1 MVPTVDTDRNVVE
14 IEDDRGSELMRAVV
28 IGGGIVGLTSG
39 LALRRAGIDVVIC
52 ERAPEIR
59 AAGAGLGLWAN
70 ALAVFDELGIGEQVR
85 AIGKPSE
92 MYFHDPAG
100 RLLDSPEFGVEDH
113 RYLLVH
119 RARLTELLADAVGR
133 EHLRLATAFESYE
146 EHADH
151 VTVRLSDGGSE
162 DGDLLVGVDGA
173 YSSVRARLVPGTAA
187 REHPGHHA
195 WRAVLPATGIAVA
208 EDRLI
213 LGTHGCRG
221 GYLRTYDGGVYWL
234 VNQFNSPA
242 PTGTRKQQ
250 ALERVAHLDDGGRN
264 AVLAELVAATP
275 EEQILHNQ
283 IMLVPPLPHWVS
295 ARVAL
300 AGDAAHAMSPH
311 ITAGATLG
319 IEDAGLLA
327 GLLAGDADVPA
338 ALAAYEATQIPRYA
352 HVARLSAAVEHAAT
366 PREFARH
373 YVAFS
378 HWMTSQEPRR
388 RVRA

>member
-1 MVPTVDTDRNVVE
+1 
-14 IEDDRGSELMRAVV
+14 MRAVV

-39 LALRRAGIDVVIC
+39 LALRRAGIEVVIG

-100 RLLDSPEFGVEDH
+100 RLLDTPEFGVEDH
-113 RYLLVH
+113 QYLLVH
-119 RARLTELLADAVGR
+119 RAKLTDLLADSVGR
-133 EHLRLATAFESYE
+133 ENIRLATGFEAYG

-151 VTVRLSDGGSE
+151 VTVRLSDGSSE
-162 DGDLLVGVDGA
+162 DADVLVGVDGA
-173 YSSVRARLVPGTAA
+173 YSSVRAQLVPGSAA

-195 WRAVLPATGIAVA
+195 WRALLPATDITVP

-213 LGTHGCRG
+213 LGTNGCRG

-234 VNQFNSPA
+234 VNQFNSPEL
-242 PTGTRKQQ
+242 TGTPKQQ
-250 ALERVAHLDDGGRN
+250 ALERVVHLEDGDT
-264 AVLAELVAATP
+264 VLAELIAATP

-295 ARVAL
+295 ARVVL

-319 IEDAGLLA
+319 IEDAALLA
-327 GLLAGDADVPA
+327 GLLTTTADVPT
-338 ALAAYEATQIPRYA
+338 ALAAYEAVQIPRYA
-352 HVARLSAAVEHAAT
+352 HVARLSSAVEHAPT
-366 PREFARH
+366 PQEFARH

-378 HWMTSQEPRR
+378 HWMISQEQV
-388 RVRA
+388 RV